1 MISKQRG
8 RKKVE
13 NPIRSHFAPLVQMG
27 VTSGNWNAVRRYT
40 KAHPSI
46 IPLLPDVSQ
55 RVRGEFGSETELA
68 LDEYRDPEIDDRYL
82 TLCLRLPNYELDTM
96 DRIERVNQ
104 SFENRIKPNTG
115 YLLVTTD
122 FRQAKFTPFPAVA
135 IR

>member
-1 MISKQRG
+1 MISKPRG

-13 NPIRSHFAPLVQMG
+13 SPIRSNVAELIQMG
-27 VTSGNWNAVRRYT
+27 VSSGDWNAVRRYM
-40 KAHPSI
+40 KSHASV
-46 IPLLPDVSQ
+46 IPLLPDVCQ

-82 TLCLRLPNYELDTM
+82 ILSLRLPNYELDTM

-104 SFENRIKPNTG
+104 TIENRIKPNTA

-122 FRQAKFTPFPAVA
+122 FQQARSNNCV
-135 IR
+135 

>member
-1 MISKQRG
+1 MISKPLG
-8 RKKVE
+8 RKKVKR
-13 NPIRSHFAPLVQMG
+13 PIRSYLAPLVQMG
-27 VTSGNWNAVRRYT
+27 VTSEDWNAVRRYT
-40 KAHPSI
+40 KAHASV
-46 IPLLPDVSQ
+46 IPLLPDVCQ
-55 RVRGEFGSETELA
+55 RVRGEFGSQTELA

-122 FRQAKFTPFPAVA
+122 FRRAKSHNGV
-135 IR
+135 

>member
-1 MISKQRG
+1 
-8 RKKVE
+8 
-13 NPIRSHFAPLVQMG
+13 
-27 VTSGNWNAVRRYT
+27 
-40 KAHPSI
+40 
-46 IPLLPDVSQ
+46 LPDVCQ
-55 RVRGEFGSETELA
+55 RVRGEFGSQTELA

-122 FRQAKFTPFPAVA
+122 FRRAKSHNGV
-135 IR
+135 